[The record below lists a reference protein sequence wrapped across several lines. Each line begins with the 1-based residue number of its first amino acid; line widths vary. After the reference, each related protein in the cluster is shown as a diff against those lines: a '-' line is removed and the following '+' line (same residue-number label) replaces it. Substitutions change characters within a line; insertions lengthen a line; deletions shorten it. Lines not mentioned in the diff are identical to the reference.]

1 MRVRMISDSVATSC
15 PSTAASPLVGVS
27 RPQRIRIVVDF
38 LAPLGPRNPK
48 ISPRF
53 TVSVTWSTATKS
65 PKRLTRSLRTT
76 AEPFEAGSR
85 WDIRTSLGNRRDED
99 VFQRRDDQLHTN
111 VFEPVPFQQ

>member
-1 MRVRMISDSVATSC
+1 MISDSVATSC

-38 LAPLGPRNPK
+38 PAPLGPRNPK

-65 PKRLTRSLRTT
+65 PKRLTRSLRTR

-85 WDIRTSLGNRRDED
+85 WEIRTSLRNRSDED
-99 VFQRRDDQLHTN
+99 VFERRNNQ
-111 VFEPVPFQQ
+111 FEPNILETLLFQ